1 MVKKRDFSTT
11 RSAGYQYL
19 LLESST
25 TPEVITECSDQYNF
39 HGINDNV
46 NSELMHDLKDQLK
59 EERWKLILSQLT
71 SRQKQVIKL
80 WAKGK
85 TQIEIAKILSVN
97 QSSVTKSIN
106 GNVDYRNG
114 KKGKRVYGG
123 AKKKLRKLQ
132 AKDPVIQDILQQIFE
147 LENNIP

>member
-1 MVKKRDFSTT
+1 MAKKRDFSVT
-11 RSAGYQYL
+11 RSAGYQHV
-19 LLESST
+19 LLETST
-25 TPEVITECSDQYNF
+25 SPEVITECSDSQNSY
-39 HGINDNV
+39 GIHANN
-46 NSELMHDLKDQLK
+46 NSELMQDLKQQLK

-71 SRQKQVIKL
+71 PRQKQVIKL
-80 WAKGK
+80 WSKGK
-85 TQIEIAKILSVN
+85 TQIEIAKILNVN

-132 AKDPVIQDILQQIFE
+132 SKDQTIQDILQQISE
-147 LENNIP
+147 IENNIP